1 MGKTSLDDLVRF
13 FYGVAPSSPA
23 TVIGLKYWIEK

>member
-13 FYGVAPSSPA
+13 FYGIVPSSSA
-23 TVIGLKYWIEK
+23 MVIRLKYWIEK